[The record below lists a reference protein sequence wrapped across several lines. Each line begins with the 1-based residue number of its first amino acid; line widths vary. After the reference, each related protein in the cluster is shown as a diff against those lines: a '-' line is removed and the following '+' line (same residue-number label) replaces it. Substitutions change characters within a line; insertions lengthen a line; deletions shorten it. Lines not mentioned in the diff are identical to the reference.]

1 MKLAILANIFR
12 KLKPIEINIIL
23 PESEQPKKL
32 SRIEKVIKLCNQC
45 IADNQWDKVAQ
56 ANAIIQQLKQKSIDR
71 ANYEIE
77 LYKIKQQI
85 KHNHLNLIR

>member
-1 MKLAILANIFR
+1 MKLSSVANIFR

-32 SRIEKVIKLCNQC
+32 SRIEKVMKLCNQC

-56 ANAIIQQLKQKSIDR
+56 ANLIIQELRQKSINR
-71 ANYEIE
+71 TKHEID
-77 LYKIKQQI
+77 LQYIKQQI
-85 KHNHLNLIR
+85 KYNHLNLIR